1 MALYG
6 RDTENVERT
15 GRMTLWTLMSDAL
28 RNLERIKRDP
38 RYVIDGTS
46 RWMTVATCATLI
58 GILEPEQDL
67 HGQLDYK
74 ALRTLARGD
83 IRHVVREGPRNA
95 PHFASG
101 LEALK

>member
-1 MALYG
+1 
-6 RDTENVERT
+6 
-15 GRMTLWTLMSDAL
+15 MTLWTLMSDAL

-38 RYVIDGTS
+38 RYVIDLD
-46 RWMTVATCATLI
+46 RWHKPMDDGCHVCLAGATLI

-83 IRHVVREGPRNA
+83 IRHLV
-95 PHFASG
+95 
-101 LEALK
+101 

>member
-15 GRMTLWTLMSDAL
+15 GRMTLMSDAWNGL
-28 RNLERIKRDP
+28 R
-38 RYVIDGTS
+38 GTHDLD
-46 RWMTVATCATLI
+46 RWMMCAT
-58 GILEPEQDL
+58 LEPEQDL

-83 IRHVVREGPRNA
+83 IRHLV
-95 PHFASG
+95 
-101 LEALK
+101 